1 MTIRNLPIIVDTTG
15 KYITRDG
22 RLVVVHEIKKIE
34 DENTTSF
41 NVKGTVFTRTKT
53 GSRTQTYNIWCQNG
67 RANTFGEA
75 KIDIVDKI

>member
-1 MTIRNLPIIVDTTG
+1 MTIRNLPIIVDSTG

-41 NVKGTVFTRTKT
+41 NVKG
-53 GSRTQTYNIWCQNG
+53 II
-67 RANTFGEA
+67 
-75 KIDIVDKI
+75 KISGQCWSLAHR